1 MSNSKEQNNHEN
13 DEVSNINEKLNKI
26 ISYNNISQNELNEH
40 LYLIKKWLK
49 EYNQFEYNN
58 QSLGKFTKFIKKV
71 EEIKIVLNHKLNFC
85 RTKILI
91 DFLELKIRC
100 PSFAKEFRTNFV
112 KYISYVNALI
122 RRILVS
128 SKKILEDTS
137 VFNDLV
143 LFNYPYNYSIDIK
156 NNFELFKSNRGIIS
170 FGKCFVVEVNS
181 PIFLLWAKK
190 EYPACSCE
198 IENKKGNNKKYF
210 NIFIH
215 NLKYNSNFSKSS
227 VCKKC
232 GKIYYHDTK
241 GDIFI
246 QSQEIKLV
254 LECYNSLLPNVI
266 SVWSFGD
273 LINSVQEGD
282 CITLNAFHVPEKLNT
297 FEKNY
302 SNGYFVALN
311 YDKFFNNLYLLKP
324 SDFKLNLNNAQDNLE
339 EKLKNIKINK
349 EYYDEF
355 DNAFFGEDEKINEE
369 SLEEILQSLKFQR
382 QTCESFYKLI
392 IQNYV
397 NFKQKELNNL
407 DSGFGNNSKGIN
419 ATFPKINE
427 IYYPFIN
434 LVLDISITQRDYYN
448 HHIKLCFFEN
458 DENYEDE
465 EDTEENNSKE
475 SNHLKEITQSRNILF
490 KKRMLNKVNDR
501 GNNIQKEGLNNQRKG
516 TFVSDKFDKLETRSV
531 LDLDIQNYFELI
543 HQVNNASN
551 LGNDLLTKPIHL
563 FLIFDSVK
571 NDPLFN
577 NIIIKYEKLYHNLI
591 TIFPIINQGK
601 WTQTELMNYFYSN
614 NNSIILIPDIELLS
628 KLELEIISNIMNSN
642 NNNSLNITFWFFGA
656 FSLLMEN
663 NINNKKNKNNASGYL
678 INNMNFNN
686 TKIKIKQFETI
697 LQKCE
702 IIMNYSIRNL
712 KYFNN
717 ISLIND
723 DSIINFLM
731 DSNEGD
737 IKEEK
742 ILEFYHYSEFVN
754 NKLNIYC
761 NKNHL
766 YNGYDN
772 SSINSSKLIE
782 KYFINKRNISKINF
796 DDLFTLLRFSI
807 FFSMLRF
814 HYENKKISLPITI
827 SNINYIDALYSIL
840 IYEHISQYKYG
851 SESKIMSNITENL
864 LFQDYNQIIDE
875 VINNI
880 MLEEQKKTHLGLNIS
895 KKNNNNEYYLDNED
909 IPSKSI
915 NNKRI
920 KLDNNMTNDNCFF
933 NFNNINNK
941 KNNNDINECK
951 LCAQINN
958 LNVEHKKYLLDYLD
972 KLNEFIL
979 KY

>member
-1 MSNSKEQNNHEN
+1 M
-13 DEVSNINEKLNKI
+13 
-26 ISYNNISQNELNEH
+26 
-40 LYLIKKWLK
+40 
-49 EYNQFEYNN
+49 
-58 QSLGKFTKFIKKV
+58 
-71 EEIKIVLNHKLNFC
+71 
-85 RTKILI
+85 
-91 DFLELKIRC
+91 
-100 PSFAKEFRTNFV
+100 
-112 KYISYVNALI
+112 
-122 RRILVS
+122 
-128 SKKILEDTS
+128 
-137 VFNDLV
+137 
-143 LFNYPYNYSIDIK
+143 
-156 NNFELFKSNRGIIS
+156 
-170 FGKCFVVEVNS
+170 
-181 PIFLLWAKK
+181 
-190 EYPACSCE
+190 
-198 IENKKGNNKKYF
+198 
-210 NIFIH
+210 
-215 NLKYNSNFSKSS
+215 
-227 VCKKC
+227 
-232 GKIYYHDTK
+232 
-241 GDIFI
+241 
-246 QSQEIKLV
+246 
-254 LECYNSLLPNVI
+254 
-266 SVWSFGD
+266 
-273 LINSVQEGD
+273 
-282 CITLNAFHVPEKLNT
+282 
-297 FEKNY
+297 
-302 SNGYFVALN
+302 
-311 YDKFFNNLYLLKP
+311 
-324 SDFKLNLNNAQDNLE
+324 
-339 EKLKNIKINK
+339 
-349 EYYDEF
+349 
-355 DNAFFGEDEKINEE
+355 
-369 SLEEILQSLKFQR
+369 
-382 QTCESFYKLI
+382 
-392 IQNYV
+392 
-397 NFKQKELNNL
+397 
-407 DSGFGNNSKGIN
+407 
-419 ATFPKINE
+419 
-427 IYYPFIN
+427 
-434 LVLDISITQRDYYN
+434 DISITQRDYYN

-458 DENYEDE
+458 EEKEEDE
-465 EDTEENNSKE
+465 DDNNSKE
-475 SNHLKEITQSRNILF
+475 SSNHLKEITQSRNILF
-490 KKRMLNKVNDR
+490 KKRILNKVN
-501 GNNIQKEGLNNQRKG
+501 GGVNNYQKEENNQRKG
-516 TFVSDKFDKLETRSV
+516 INTYINDKFEKLETRSV

-577 NIIIKYEKLYHNLI
+577 NIILKYEKLYHNLI
-591 TIFPIINQGK
+591 SIFPIHNQGK

-614 NNSIILIPDIELLS
+614 NNSIILIQDIELLS

-642 NNNSLNITFWFFGA
+642 NNNSLNITFWFFGS

-663 NINNKKNKNNASGYL
+663 NINNKKNKNNANGYL

-772 SSINSSKLIE
+772 SSLNSSKLIE

-814 HYENKKISLPITI
+814 HYENKKLSLPITI

-840 IYEHISQYKYG
+840 LYEHISQYKYG

-875 VINNI
+875 IINNI
-880 MLEEQKKTHLGLNIS
+880 MLEEQKKIPLGLNLS
-895 KKNNNNEYYLDNED
+895 KKNINNYYDNDNECIPEC
-909 IPSKSI
+909 IPSISI

-920 KLDNNMTNDNCFF
+920 KLDNNNNNTSYDNCFF
-933 NFNNINNK
+933 NFKNKINND
-941 KNNNDINECK
+941 NTIDECK

-958 LNVEHKKYLLDYLD
+958 LKVEHKKYLLDYLD

-979 KY
+979 KE

>member
-1 MSNSKEQNNHEN
+1 
-13 DEVSNINEKLNKI
+13 
-26 ISYNNISQNELNEH
+26 
-40 LYLIKKWLK
+40 
-49 EYNQFEYNN
+49 
-58 QSLGKFTKFIKKV
+58 
-71 EEIKIVLNHKLNFC
+71 
-85 RTKILI
+85 
-91 DFLELKIRC
+91 
-100 PSFAKEFRTNFV
+100 
-112 KYISYVNALI
+112 
-122 RRILVS
+122 
-128 SKKILEDTS
+128 
-137 VFNDLV
+137 
-143 LFNYPYNYSIDIK
+143 
-156 NNFELFKSNRGIIS
+156 
-170 FGKCFVVEVNS
+170 
-181 PIFLLWAKK
+181 
-190 EYPACSCE
+190 
-198 IENKKGNNKKYF
+198 
-210 NIFIH
+210 
-215 NLKYNSNFSKSS
+215 
-227 VCKKC
+227 
-232 GKIYYHDTK
+232 
-241 GDIFI
+241 
-246 QSQEIKLV
+246 
-254 LECYNSLLPNVI
+254 
-266 SVWSFGD
+266 
-273 LINSVQEGD
+273 
-282 CITLNAFHVPEKLNT
+282 
-297 FEKNY
+297 
-302 SNGYFVALN
+302 
-311 YDKFFNNLYLLKP
+311 
-324 SDFKLNLNNAQDNLE
+324 
-339 EKLKNIKINK
+339 
-349 EYYDEF
+349 
-355 DNAFFGEDEKINEE
+355 
-369 SLEEILQSLKFQR
+369 
-382 QTCESFYKLI
+382 
-392 IQNYV
+392 
-397 NFKQKELNNL
+397 
-407 DSGFGNNSKGIN
+407 
-419 ATFPKINE
+419 
-427 IYYPFIN
+427 
-434 LVLDISITQRDYYN
+434 
-448 HHIKLCFFEN
+448 
-458 DENYEDE
+458 
-465 EDTEENNSKE
+465 
-475 SNHLKEITQSRNILF
+475 
-490 KKRMLNKVNDR
+490 
-501 GNNIQKEGLNNQRKG
+501 
-516 TFVSDKFDKLETRSV
+516 
-531 LDLDIQNYFELI
+531 
-543 HQVNNASN
+543 
-551 LGNDLLTKPIHL
+551 
-563 FLIFDSVK
+563 
-571 NDPLFN
+571 
-577 NIIIKYEKLYHNLI
+577 
-591 TIFPIINQGK
+591 
-601 WTQTELMNYFYSN
+601 
-614 NNSIILIPDIELLS
+614 
-628 KLELEIISNIMNSN
+628 MNSN

-807 FFSMLRF
+807 LFSMLRF